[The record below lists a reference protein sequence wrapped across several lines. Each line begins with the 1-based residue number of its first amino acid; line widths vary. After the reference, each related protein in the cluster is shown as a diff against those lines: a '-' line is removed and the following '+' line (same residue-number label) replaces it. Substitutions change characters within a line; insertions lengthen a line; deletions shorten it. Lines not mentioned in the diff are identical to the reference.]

1 MNRPAAESKYAA
13 EDVPGTSDGYYAMAN
28 QGNANKNETTDKTAW
43 AEMGREEAQ
52 EQLNDADKS
61 EISAIDILLHYWKYA
76 SGNLM
81 VKVTGLHGLGDETV
95 ESDDAKIN

>member
-1 MNRPAAESKYAA
+1 M
-13 EDVPGTSDGYYAMAN
+13 
-28 QGNANKNETTDKTAW
+28 
-43 AEMGREEAQ
+43 
-52 EQLNDADKS
+52 LDKS